1 MNSSVSPANVV
12 HEAIDERQY
21 VRTKIPARV
30 LLDGNGLKQLE
41 CEIQDISL
49 GGLGLIYDQP
59 LTLGSL
65 FNASIKLK
73 LNKIDLNIDAKVKIV
88 SQRGHEVGAEF
99 IELDRQ
105 KRDIL
110 RYIISAYM
118 SGEIADINGLFNV
131 MQRENYIKERKQKH
145 SSSRS
150 AGDRF
155 KAVLGTLLFL
165 ALGLAAV
172 GLIAYKSYL
181 LFFRVQAAQAIV
193 SANAYVVAMPDN
205 GYVKYLLAPDQAQVK
220 VGEPVASVSSQLA
233 ATFTTP
239 SDIQALANLS
249 QTDLQLL
256 MGRAL
261 IETVI
266 ASPCDC
272 EVFFPGQKLDGYA
285 YKYAPLMH
293 LLPRDESLFVK
304 ATIPFD
310 QLDKMSRVDSVRMQV
325 LGIEEPINGS
335 VVSSSVDE
343 QNQTLILTIKP
354 DRELPRDA
362 YQKPVSVDLF
372 LGLPMIA
379 QF

>member
-1 MNSSVSPANVV
+1 MTSSVLPTNVV

-21 VRTKIPARV
+21 VRTKIPAKV
-30 LLDGNGLKQLE
+30 LLDGNGLKNLE

-49 GGLGLIYDQP
+49 GGLGLIYDRP
-59 LTLGSL
+59 LAMGSL
-65 FNASIKLK
+65 FNASIRLK
-73 LNKIDLNIDAKVKIV
+73 LNQIDLSIDAKIKIV

-99 IELDRQ
+99 VDLDRQ

-145 SSSRS
+145 NSSRT
-150 AGDRF
+150 AGDRL
-155 KAVLGTLLFL
+155 KAAVGTLLFL
-165 ALGLAAV
+165 ALGLAAI

-205 GYVKYLLAPDQAQVK
+205 GYVKYLLKPDQTQVA

-239 SDIQALANLS
+239 SDLQALANLS

-272 EVFFPGQKLDGYA
+272 DVFFPGQKLDGYA

-293 LLPRDESLFVK
+293 LLPRNEGLFVK

-310 QLDKMSRVDSVRMQV
+310 QLDKMARVDSVRMQV
-325 LGIEEPINGS
+325 LGIDEPINGS

-343 QNQTLILTIKP
+343 QNQTLVLTIKP
-354 DRELPRDA
+354 ERELPRDA

-372 LGLPMIA
+372 LGLPMTA
-379 QF
+379 QL

>member
-1 MNSSVSPANVV
+1 MNSSASPTNVV

-21 VRTKIPARV
+21 VRTKIPAKV
-30 LLDGNGLKQLE
+30 LLNGNGIKQLE

-49 GGLGLIYDQP
+49 GGLCLIYDQP

-65 FNASIKLK
+65 FNASIQLK

-99 IELDRQ
+99 VELDRQ

-145 SSSRS
+145 SSSRT
-150 AGDRF
+150 AGDRL
-155 KAVLGTLLFL
+155 KAVIGTLLFL
-165 ALGLAAV
+165 GLGLAAL

-205 GYVKYLLAPDQAQVK
+205 GYVKYLLAPNQAEVK

-293 LLPRDESLFVK
+293 LLPRNEALFVK

-310 QLDKMSRVDSVRMQV
+310 QLEKMSRVDSVRMQV
-325 LGIEEPINGS
+325 LGIDEPINGS

-354 DRELPRDA
+354 ERELPRDA

-379 QF
+379 QL